1 MNYIRRYDPEFD
13 WEKFHKELMEE
24 LFPNGYDKNRFPFE
38 LKKKSEME
46 SVE

>member
-13 WEKFHKELMEE
+13 WEKFHKELME
-24 LFPNGYDKNRFPFE
+24 LTFPDGFDKNNVKMKIEE
-38 LKKKSEME
+38 LE